1 MESQKSIENIEKL
14 VVYPACELVLST
26 EEKAEGIRRLLKE
39 AEAFSDKLRKEMKT
53 EEAYRAL
60 SQAKELAQEWEE
72 LSETAGMDAFCP
84 ISAGNGG
91 AFWIILIRQIHLCF
105 SMS

>member
-1 MESQKSIENIEKL
+1 
-14 VVYPACELVLST
+14 
-26 EEKAEGIRRLLKE
+26 
-39 AEAFSDKLRKEMKT
+39 MKT

-91 AFWIILIRQIHLCF
+91 AFWIILVRQIHLCF
-105 SMS
+105 R